1 MKALAI
7 HGKEDIRWEDR
18 GEPVPADGEIRLR
31 VSYVGICGSDLHYY
45 FHGANGENV
54 VREPF
59 TPGHELSGVVD
70 LDPSGRY
77 PAGTAVTVHP
87 ARYGQP
93 VPGLTDR
100 PHLRPG
106 GDYLGSAA
114 TFPHRQGGAAELLI
128 VEDRMVRAL
137 PAGLPLRRAALA
149 EPLAVALHAVGLAGE
164 LTGRRV
170 LVIGAG
176 PIGLLVVAAARHRGA
191 TEIGVS
197 DLRPEPLAR
206 AVALGATESVLVGHD
221 SIADE
226 SYDVIFECSGVG
238 VSLTQAVRAARRAGT
253 VVQVGTLPNSEISVN
268 LAPMLS
274 KELRLLGAFRFAGE
288 IDDAISLLATSDHF
302 DAVISHVVPAT
313 DAVDAFTLAR
323 DASAS
328 AKVLLALQSDTHDEE
343 QR

>member
-7 HGKEDIRWEDR
+7 HGREDIRWEER
-18 GEPVPADGEIRLR
+18 SEPVPAEGQVRLR

-59 TPGHELSGVVD
+59 TPGHELSAVVD
-70 LDPSGRY
+70 FDPAERY
-77 PAGTAVTVHP
+77 PTGTPVTVHP

-93 VPGLTDR
+93 VAGLADR

-114 TFPHRQGGAAELLI
+114 TFPHRQGAAAELLI
-128 VEDRMVRAL
+128 VEEQMVRAL
-137 PAGLPLRRAALA
+137 PAGLSLRRAALA
-149 EPLAVALHAVGLAGE
+149 EPLAVALHAVGLSGD
-164 LTGRRV
+164 LVGRRV

-206 AVALGATESVLVGHD
+206 AVELGATEPVLVGRD
-221 SIADE
+221 GIADE

-253 VVQVGTLPNSEISVN
+253 VVQVGTLPNTEISVN
-268 LAPMLS
+268 LAPMLG
-274 KELRLLGAFRFAGE
+274 KELSLLGAFRFAGE
-288 IDDAISLLATSDHF
+288 IDDAISMLATADQL
-302 DAVISHVVPAT
+302 DAVISHVVPAS
-313 DAVDAFTLAR
+313 DAVDAFALAR

-328 AKVLLALQSDTHDEE
+328 AKVLLQL
-343 QR
+343 

>member
-7 HGKEDIRWEDR
+7 HGKEDIRWEDCAA
-18 GEPVPADGEIRLR
+18 PVPADGQVRLR

-45 FHGANGENV
+45 FYGANGENV

-59 TPGHELSGVVD
+59 TPGHELSAVVD
-70 LDPSGRY
+70 LDPSGRL
-77 PAGTAVTVHP
+77 PSGAPVTVHP

-93 VPGLTDR
+93 VPGLADR
-100 PHLRPG
+100 PHLCPG

-128 VEDRMVRAL
+128 VEDHMVRKL
-137 PAGLPLRRAALA
+137 PEGLPLRRAALA
-149 EPLAVALHAVGLAGE
+149 EPLAVALHAVGLAGD

-176 PIGLLVVAAARHRGA
+176 PIGLLVVAAALDRGA

-206 AVALGATESVLVGHD
+206 AAALGATEPVLVGRD

-226 SYDVIFECSGVG
+226 SFDVVFECSGVG

-253 VVQVGTLPNSEISVN
+253 VVQVGTLPNTEISVN
-268 LAPMLS
+268 LAPMLG
-274 KELRLLGAFRFAGE
+274 KELRLLGAFRFATE
-288 IDDAISLLATSDHF
+288 IDDAIAMLAASDHLES
-302 DAVISHVVPAT
+302 VISHAIPAAE
-313 DAVDAFTLAR
+313 AVDAFTLAR

-328 AKVLLALQSDTHDEE
+328 AKVLLQL
-343 QR
+343 

>member
-18 GEPVPADGEIRLR
+18 SDPVPADGEVRLR
-31 VSYVGICGSDLHYY
+31 VGYVGICGSDLHYY
-45 FHGANGENV
+45 FDGANGENV

-59 TPGHELSGVVD
+59 TPGHELSAVVD

-77 PAGTAVTVHP
+77 PTGAPVTVHP
-87 ARYGQP
+87 ARYGTP
-93 VPGLTDR
+93 VPGLLDR
-100 PHLRPG
+100 PHLCPG

-114 TFPHRQGGAAELLI
+114 TFPHRQGGAAELVI
-128 VEDRMVRAL
+128 VEDQMVRAL
-137 PAGLPLRRAALA
+137 PEGLPLQRAALA
-149 EPLAVALHAVGLAGE
+149 EPLAVALHAVGLAGD

-176 PIGLLVVAAARHRGA
+176 PIGLLVVAAALDGGA

-206 AVALGATESVLVGHD
+206 AAALGATEPILVGRD

-226 SYDVIFECSGVG
+226 SFDVVFECSGVG
-238 VSLTQAVRAARRAGT
+238 VSLTQAIRAARRAGT
-253 VVQVGTLPNSEISVN
+253 VVQVGTLPNTEIAVN
-268 LAPMLS
+268 LAPMLG
-274 KELRLLGAFRFAGE
+274 KELHLLGAFRFSTE
-288 IDDAISLLATSDHF
+288 IDDAIAMLATSDRLES
-302 DAVISHVVPAT
+302 VISHVIPAAE
-313 DAVDAFTLAR
+313 AVDAFTLAR

-328 AKVLLALQSDTHDEE
+328 AKVLLQL
-343 QR
+343 

>member
-18 GEPVPADGEIRLR
+18 SDPVPADGEVRLR
-31 VSYVGICGSDLHYY
+31 VGYVGICGSDLHYY
-45 FHGANGENV
+45 FDGANGENV

-59 TPGHELSGVVD
+59 TPGHELSAVVD

-77 PAGTAVTVHP
+77 PTGAPVTVHP
-87 ARYGQP
+87 ARYGTP
-93 VPGLTDR
+93 VPGLLDR
-100 PHLRPG
+100 PHLCPG

-114 TFPHRQGGAAELLI
+114 TFPHRQGGAAELVI
-128 VEDRMVRAL
+128 VEDHMVRAL
-137 PAGLPLRRAALA
+137 PEGLPLQRAALA

-176 PIGLLVVAAARHRGA
+176 PIGLLVVAAALDGGA

-206 AVALGATESVLVGHD
+206 AAALGATEPILVGHD

-226 SYDVIFECSGVG
+226 SFDVVFECSGVG
-238 VSLTQAVRAARRAGT
+238 VSLTQAIRAARRAGT
-253 VVQVGTLPNSEISVN
+253 VVQVGTLPNTEIAVN
-268 LAPMLS
+268 LAPMLG
-274 KELRLLGAFRFAGE
+274 KELHLLGAFRFSTE
-288 IDDAISLLATSDHF
+288 IDDAIAMLATSDRLES
-302 DAVISHVVPAT
+302 VISHVIPAAE
-313 DAVDAFTLAR
+313 AVDAFTLAR

-328 AKVLLALQSDTHDEE
+328 AKVLLQL
-343 QR
+343 

>member
-1 MKALAI
+1 MKVLAI
-7 HGKEDIRWEDR
+7 HGKEDIRWEERDD
-18 GEPVPADGEIRLR
+18 PLPAAGEIRLR

-59 TPGHELSGVVD
+59 TPGHELSAVVD

-77 PAGTAVTVHP
+77 PAGTPVTVHP
-87 ARYGQP
+87 ARFGMA
-93 VPGLTDR
+93 VPGLSDR
-100 PHLRPG
+100 PHLCPG

-128 VEDRMVRAL
+128 VEGHMVREL
-137 PAGLPLRRAALA
+137 PAGLPLQRAALA
-149 EPLAVALHAVGLAGE
+149 EPLAVALHAVGLAGNVE
-164 LTGRRV
+164 GRRV

-176 PIGLLVVAAARHRGA
+176 PIGLLVVAAALHRGA

-206 AVALGATESVLVGHD
+206 AAALGATEVLLVGRD
-221 SIADE
+221 SVADE
-226 SYDVIFECSGVG
+226 AYDVVFECSGVA

-253 VVQVGTLPNSEISVN
+253 VVQVGTLPDTEIAVN

-274 KELRLLGAFRFAGE
+274 KELRLLGAFRFSTE
-288 IDDAISLLATSDHF
+288 IDDAIAMLATSDRLS
-302 DAVISHVVPAT
+302 AVISHIVPAAA
-313 DAVDAFTLAR
+313 AVDAFTLAR

-328 AKVLLALQSDTHDEE
+328 AKVLLQF
-343 QR
+343 

>member
-18 GEPVPADGEIRLR
+18 SDPVPADGEVRLR
-31 VSYVGICGSDLHYY
+31 VGYVGICGSDLHYY
-45 FHGANGENV
+45 FDGANGENV

-59 TPGHELSGVVD
+59 TPGHELSAVVD

-77 PAGTAVTVHP
+77 PTGAPVTVHP
-87 ARYGQP
+87 ARYGTP
-93 VPGLTDR
+93 VPGLLDR
-100 PHLRPG
+100 PHLCPG

-114 TFPHRQGGAAELLI
+114 TFPHRQGGAAELVI
-128 VEDRMVRAL
+128 VEDHMVRAL
-137 PAGLPLRRAALA
+137 PEGLPLQRAALA

-176 PIGLLVVAAARHRGA
+176 PIGLLVVAAALDGGA

-206 AVALGATESVLVGHD
+206 AAALGATEPILVGRD

-226 SYDVIFECSGVG
+226 SFDVVFECSGVG
-238 VSLTQAVRAARRAGT
+238 VSLTQAIRAARRAGT
-253 VVQVGTLPNSEISVN
+253 VVQVGTLPNTEIAVN
-268 LAPMLS
+268 LAPMLG
-274 KELRLLGAFRFAGE
+274 KELHLLGAFRFSTE
-288 IDDAISLLATSDHF
+288 IDDAIAMLATSDRLES
-302 DAVISHVVPAT
+302 VISHVIPAAE
-313 DAVDAFTLAR
+313 AVDAFTLAR

-328 AKVLLALQSDTHDEE
+328 AKVLLQL
-343 QR
+343 